1 VLIDR
6 AVKISPAAG
15 DLDVGLIDEPPIAH
29 RVSARTGGVDKL
41 QRERLHPPVH
51 PHVVD
56 FDAPFSKQLLDIA
69 IGQP

>member
-1 VLIDR
+1 
-6 AVKISPAAG
+6 
-15 DLDVGLIDEPPIAH
+15 
-29 RVSARTGGVDKL
+29 VSARTGGVDKV

-51 PHVVD
+51 RHVVD